1 MIFVISVSK
10 LTKTA
15 RSDEEVREAYSDSLL
30 VRPHCRRSALAFSL
44 AIELERSPTIR
55 KRKNGHTVGDRVGVG
70 DRRARR
76 FRWRSRR
83 SGGHTVGDRVGK
95 RMPLL
100 PLLSLFSTFQDTVF
114 IIPLKNRRNQ
124 NYFVQTNAFGSV
136 KCTCAVQ
143 GSTDFLT
150 DFRSTDF
157 IKSKSMPVL
166 GSFRTG

>member
-1 MIFVISVSK
+1 M
-10 LTKTA
+10 LNNEKTSA
-15 RSDEEVREAYSDSLL
+15 PKTVDPSSL
-30 VRPHCRRSALAFSL
+30 
-44 AIELERSPTIR
+44 
-55 KRKNGHTVGDRVGVG
+55 GHTVGDRRWRFRWRSSWSARRRSGRGKMATLLAIELALAIG

-136 KCTCAVQ
+136 KCTCAV
-143 GSTDFLT
+143 
-150 DFRSTDF
+150 
-157 IKSKSMPVL
+157 
-166 GSFRTG
+166 